1 MRNLTEV
8 SLKNKDLVW
17 YFIVVAF
24 LAGIFSFS
32 KLGRMEDPDFT
43 IRTMVVTAAW
53 PGASAD
59 MMEEQVTDKL
69 ERKFQDLPGID
80 NIESFTRAGETCIY
94 VSLRED
100 LDASLIRT
108 SWRDI
113 RNFGNDIKED
123 LPGGVYGPYY
133 DDRFDDV
140 FGSIYAITGDG
151 YSYEEMRRAA
161 EKARRL
167 ILQVPNVQKVELLGV
182 QEEKVY
188 VEIENA
194 KLASLGIPP
203 TAISSAIKSQNIIS
217 PSAMVETETDNVY
230 LRITGTF
237 DDLEAIKETP
247 VAANGKI
254 FRLGDI
260 ATVERRTAE
269 PMNPKMYY
277 NGEPAIGI
285 AVSME
290 PGGNV
295 LELGDNLDELI
306 KKISDS
312 EPVGL
317 EIHQVSDQPKVVE
330 ESIDE
335 FVSTLR
341 EAVIIV
347 LIVSFLSLGMRTG
360 MVVAGC
366 IPLVLVATFCGM
378 YIMGIDLQ
386 KVSLGSL
393 IISLGLF
400 VDDEIIAVE
409 MMSVKLEEGLS
420 RMEAA
425 CYAFRATAM
434 PMLTGTLITCMGFI
448 PIAFAKGITSEFC
461 QSMFPVIAMS
471 LLVSWVVSVMVAPLF
486 GTYLIKVKV
495 TDETGSKKD
504 DMYQSRFYVIFRSV
518 LKWCLTHK
526 AVVIAATAGVFA
538 ASVVLM
544 DHVHQEFF
552 PQSVRPEIIMSMRLP
567 EGSSLKDTEEEGR
580 RFAEFLDA
588 HSDKIN
594 NYSYYVGTGAPRF
607 VLTIDPEADAS
618 NFAQFVI
625 VSKDV
630 DSRNEMT
637 AAIRKELS
645 DNFPNVRP
653 NLQYIQTG
661 PPADYPVMM
670 RVSGYDKDEVRRIS
684 DEVVRR
690 LVEDGGYVD
699 IGRNWN
705 EKTKTVHLELDQAK
719 LRAMG
724 ISGQQL
730 AQTLYTEISGAGI
743 AEYYKGDR
751 TIEIQL
757 RLKDVDRSELSKLK
771 DIQVYIG
778 DKGYVPLS
786 QIAKISYEAENGLIW
801 RYNLLPTITVQANLA
816 SGTGNDGAIAAYD
829 MTEDIRKELPLG
841 YSITPAGSLE
851 DSDTAMDFLLTPVP
865 VTVFIVVTLLMIQLR
880 RVKLVILTLLTAPMG
895 VIGVTFGM
903 LFFDKAL
910 GFVAYLG
917 ILALM
922 GMIIRN
928 SVVLIDQIEKHLEE
942 GETPW
947 DAVVDSA
954 IKRFRPIML
963 TAATTILGMLP
974 LMTSAFWGPMATA
987 IACGLVIATALTLL
1001 VLPTM
1006 YAAVYR
1012 IKEE

>member
-1 MRNLTEV
+1 
-8 SLKNKDLVW
+8 
-17 YFIVVAF
+17 
-24 LAGIFSFS
+24 
-32 KLGRMEDPDFT
+32 
-43 IRTMVVTAAW
+43 
-53 PGASAD
+53 
-59 MMEEQVTDKL
+59 
-69 ERKFQDLPGID
+69 
-80 NIESFTRAGETCIY
+80 
-94 VSLRED
+94 
-100 LDASLIRT
+100 
-108 SWRDI
+108 
-113 RNFGNDIKED
+113 
-123 LPGGVYGPYY
+123 
-133 DDRFDDV
+133 
-140 FGSIYAITGDG
+140 
-151 YSYEEMRRAA
+151 MRRAA

-203 TAISSAIKSQNIIS
+203 TAISSAIKSQNVIS

-230 LRITGTF
+230 LRI
-237 DDLEAIKETP
+237 
-247 VAANGKI
+247 
-254 FRLGDI
+254 
-260 ATVERRTAE
+260 
-269 PMNPKMYY
+269 
-277 NGEPAIGI
+277 
-285 AVSME
+285 
-290 PGGNV
+290 
-295 LELGDNLDELI
+295 
-306 KKISDS
+306 
-312 EPVGL
+312 
-317 EIHQVSDQPKVVE
+317 
-330 ESIDE
+330 
-335 FVSTLR
+335 
-341 EAVIIV
+341 
-347 LIVSFLSLGMRTG
+347 
-360 MVVAGC
+360 
-366 IPLVLVATFCGM
+366 
-378 YIMGIDLQ
+378 
-386 KVSLGSL
+386 
-393 IISLGLF
+393 
-400 VDDEIIAVE
+400 
-409 MMSVKLEEGLS
+409 
-420 RMEAA
+420 
-425 CYAFRATAM
+425 
-434 PMLTGTLITCMGFI
+434 TGTLITCMGFI

-471 LLVSWVVSVMVAPLF
+471 LLVSWFVSVMVAPLF

-588 HSDKIN
+588 HRDKIE

-607 VLTIDPEADAS
+607 VLTIDPVADSS

-637 AAIRKELS
+637 AA
-645 DNFPNVRP
+645 
-653 NLQYIQTG
+653 
-661 PPADYPVMM
+661 
-670 RVSGYDKDEVRRIS
+670 
-684 DEVVRR
+684 
-690 LVEDGGYVD
+690 
-699 IGRNWN
+699 
-705 EKTKTVHLELDQAK
+705 
-719 LRAMG
+719 
-724 ISGQQL
+724 
-730 AQTLYTEISGAGI
+730 
-743 AEYYKGDR
+743 
-751 TIEIQL
+751 
-757 RLKDVDRSELSKLK
+757 
-771 DIQVYIG
+771 
-778 DKGYVPLS
+778 
-786 QIAKISYEAENGLIW
+786 
-801 RYNLLPTITVQANLA
+801 
-816 SGTGNDGAIAAYD
+816 
-829 MTEDIRKELPLG
+829 IRKELPLG

-880 RVKLVILTLLTAPMG
+880 RVKLVILTLLTASMG

-910 GFVAYLG
+910 GFVAYFG

-1006 YAAVYR
+1006 YAAFYR

>member
-123 LPGGVYGPYY
+123 LPDGVYGPYY

-409 MMSVKLEEGLS
+409 MMSVKLEEGL
-420 RMEAA
+420 
-425 CYAFRATAM
+425 
-434 PMLTGTLITCMGFI
+434 
-448 PIAFAKGITSEFC
+448 
-461 QSMFPVIAMS
+461 
-471 LLVSWVVSVMVAPLF
+471 
-486 GTYLIKVKV
+486 
-495 TDETGSKKD
+495 
-504 DMYQSRFYVIFRSV
+504 
-518 LKWCLTHK
+518 
-526 AVVIAATAGVFA
+526 
-538 ASVVLM
+538 
-544 DHVHQEFF
+544 
-552 PQSVRPEIIMSMRLP
+552 
-567 EGSSLKDTEEEGR
+567 
-580 RFAEFLDA
+580 
-588 HSDKIN
+588 
-594 NYSYYVGTGAPRF
+594 
-607 VLTIDPEADAS
+607 
-618 NFAQFVI
+618 
-625 VSKDV
+625 
-630 DSRNEMT
+630 
-637 AAIRKELS
+637 
-645 DNFPNVRP
+645 
-653 NLQYIQTG
+653 
-661 PPADYPVMM
+661 
-670 RVSGYDKDEVRRIS
+670 
-684 DEVVRR
+684 
-690 LVEDGGYVD
+690 
-699 IGRNWN
+699 
-705 EKTKTVHLELDQAK
+705 
-719 LRAMG
+719 
-724 ISGQQL
+724 
-730 AQTLYTEISGAGI
+730 
-743 AEYYKGDR
+743 
-751 TIEIQL
+751 
-757 RLKDVDRSELSKLK
+757 
-771 DIQVYIG
+771 
-778 DKGYVPLS
+778 
-786 QIAKISYEAENGLIW
+786 
-801 RYNLLPTITVQANLA
+801 
-816 SGTGNDGAIAAYD
+816 
-829 MTEDIRKELPLG
+829 
-841 YSITPAGSLE
+841 
-851 DSDTAMDFLLTPVP
+851 
-865 VTVFIVVTLLMIQLR
+865 
-880 RVKLVILTLLTAPMG
+880 
-895 VIGVTFGM
+895 
-903 LFFDKAL
+903 
-910 GFVAYLG
+910 
-917 ILALM
+917 
-922 GMIIRN
+922 
-928 SVVLIDQIEKHLEE
+928 
-942 GETPW
+942 
-947 DAVVDSA
+947 
-954 IKRFRPIML
+954 
-963 TAATTILGMLP
+963 
-974 LMTSAFWGPMATA
+974 
-987 IACGLVIATALTLL
+987 
-1001 VLPTM
+1001 
-1006 YAAVYR
+1006 
-1012 IKEE
+1012 